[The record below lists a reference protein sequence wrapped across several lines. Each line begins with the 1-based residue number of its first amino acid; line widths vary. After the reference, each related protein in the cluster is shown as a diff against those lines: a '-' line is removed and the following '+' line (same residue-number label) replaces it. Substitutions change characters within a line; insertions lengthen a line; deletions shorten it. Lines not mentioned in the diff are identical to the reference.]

1 MPSKSYFKKKAL
13 SESLDIKIVRA
24 YGADLSDSKK
34 LRLQYELQ
42 QKIWKCARNQFFC
55 DVVVGAGSG
64 FALSDVVSAWYVSG
78 LSHVSLI
85 FPFSLGAG
93 AVGYFIRNYYLSE
106 KSVCENE
113 YGALFKNE

>member
-1 MPSKSYFKKKAL
+1 MPSKSYFKKKA
-13 SESLDIKIVRA
+13 SRESIDIKFIRSD
-24 YGADLSDSKK
+24 GEDISDSKK
-34 LRLQYELQ
+34 IRLQYEFQ

-85 FPFSLGAG
+85 FPLSLGFG
-93 AVGYFIRNYYLSE
+93 AVGYFMRNYYLSE
-106 KSVCENE
+106 KNTCEQDYN
-113 YGALFKNE
+113 ALFKND